1 MYQAS
6 GLEAFNI
13 AVFEFL
19 RGSPGDARILI
30 AVARQLAEVPAI
42 IAGAVLLWYLVSRRD
57 YAMALGTAFA
67 IGASKL
73 IEAYV
78 NAHAFHARPFA
89 AGFGP
94 ALVHHAANNSMPS
107 SHATFAWTLTVI
119 FLWKREWRYAGIVA
133 LLGLVLA
140 WARIF
145 VGIHWPLDMAGSAL
159 GAAVCGSLGYGVQY
173 VVRRARTNG
182 RRTSSRPFRDQNCL
196 K

>member
-1 MYQAS
+1 MYEAS

-19 RGSPGDARILI
+19 RGSPGDAKILI
-30 AVARQLAEVPAI
+30 GVARQLAEVPAI

-57 YAMALGTAFA
+57 YAMALGTAIA

-94 ALVHHAANNSMPS
+94 ALVYHAANNSMPS
-107 SHATFAWTLTVI
+107 SHATFAWTLAVI

-133 LLGLVLA
+133 LLGLVVA

-145 VGIHWPLDMAGSAL
+145 VGIHWPLDMVGSAL
-159 GAAVCGSLGYGVQY
+159 SAAACGSLGYGVQRA
-173 VVRRARTNG
+173 VRPARQ
-182 RRTSSRPFRDQNCL
+182 TSHRVGQPP